1 MNKLLL
7 CGGFALSFSPLFS
20 QQNTV
25 TTGGDASGTNGSVSF
40 SVGQIDYVNTSGT
53 NGNSNEG
60 VQQPFEFFD
69 PDSGVPFH
77 SEIVQLFPNPTNDF
91 VILQMT
97 TFHPESK
104 YAMYDASGK
113 LVMEGNIH
121 SEETQLDM
129 RSLSRGM
136 YQLQLSNSTETISTI
151 KIVKN

>member
-1 MNKLLL
+1 MKKLLL

-25 TTGGDASGTNGSVSF
+25 ATGGDASGANGSVSF

-69 PDSGVPFH
+69 PDSGVPFN
-77 SEIVQLFPNPTNDF
+77 SDIVQLFPNPTNEY
-91 VILQMT
+91 VILKMST
-97 TFHPESK
+97 LHPESK
-104 YAMYDASGK
+104 YTLHDASGK

-121 SEETQLDM
+121 SEETQLNVS
-129 RSLSRGM
+129 SLSKGM
-136 YQLQLSNSTETISTI
+136 YQLHLITSTTTISTI